1 MGEDGGLSRPM
12 KLVGKEALAHFAA
25 LYADI
30 ADAVRAWIA
39 EAEES
44 AWPTFRFLRERYPKL
59 SCPQKNRAVFEIK
72 GDLYRLD
79 VKIDFAN
86 QILFIKRAA
95 TKTESENW
103 TFEAAHEA

>member
-1 MGEDGGLSRPM
+1 M
-12 KLVGKEALAHFAA
+12 KVVGKETVAHFTAR
-25 LYADI
+25 YENS
-30 ADAVRAWIA
+30 ADALQAWIA

-44 AWPTFRFLRERYPKL
+44 TWPSFRVLRERFPKVL
-59 SCPQKNRAVFEIK
+59 CPRKNRAVFELS

-86 QILFIKRAA
+86 QVLFIKRAA

-103 TFEAAHEA
+103 TFEGAHEA